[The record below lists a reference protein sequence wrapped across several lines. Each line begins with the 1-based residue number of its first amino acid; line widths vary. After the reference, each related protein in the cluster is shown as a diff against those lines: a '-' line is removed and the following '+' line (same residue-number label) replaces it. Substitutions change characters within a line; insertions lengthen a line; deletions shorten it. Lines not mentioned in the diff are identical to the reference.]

1 MSIAIISDEPQP
13 SSSQRRLLVKEC
25 TLSRPP
31 DEVASPHEYW
41 IHWDY
46 EKDRIASV
54 KVLVIRQD
62 CPYVF
67 GRRMDRNGP
76 KARELDVAIR
86 RERQSL
92 AA

>member
-1 MSIAIISDEPQP
+1 MNIEIISDEPQP
-13 SSSQRRLLVKEC
+13 SSSERRLLVKEC
-25 TLSRPP
+25 TPPRPP
-31 DEVASPHEYW
+31 DEGAPHEYW

-54 KVLVIRQD
+54 KVLVIRQH

-76 KARELDVAIR
+76 KARQLDVAIR
-86 RERQSL
+86 RERQSP